1 MSNLQKWGGI
11 AALGHAAAYL
21 VGLVLGLILMFPLL
35 NAATEQYLKFLAE
48 NQALVYLWNLIAI
61 GGPPSRWWSWCW
73 RSTSG

>member
-1 MSNLQKWGGI
+1 MNNLQKWGGI

-48 NQALVYLWNLIAI
+48 
-61 GGPPSRWWSWCW
+61 
-73 RSTSG
+73 